1 MSPNSGN
8 VTSTLHPQT
17 RKSSYGRVIRESID
31 SSTYSYETSNCKKL
45 RQHAYVSLKDS
56 TLYSQFGFSPLTKA
70 RMSKRNS
77 NDIPYKSKG
86 KRKIDNSLVLNQPI
100 TPVSIRAF
108 NTEESSIK
116 SSIPTDLLEVSSN
129 EDLVEAYPCQGNS
142 FKTSSTFIS

>member
-1 MSPNSGN
+1 
-8 VTSTLHPQT
+8 
-17 RKSSYGRVIRESID
+17 
-31 SSTYSYETSNCKKL
+31 
-45 RQHAYVSLKDS
+45 
-56 TLYSQFGFSPLTKA
+56 
-70 RMSKRNS
+70 MSKRNS

-100 TPVSIRAF
+100 TPVSIREF

-142 FKTSSTFIS
+142 FKTSPTFIS